1 MSWGS
6 SQLGLGELHT
16 ENPASGSTIL
26 FFHAKMS
33 WQSIEC
39 LSRHVREKEKKQ
51 KCQCAHD
58 ARRQVRGSTNQYDSS
73 SSDHVCTNFKAI
85 HPIAV
90 LRSESGPKLWNET
103 RINIVL
109 EQCPPPPIM
118 AGKILPHPKFR
129 DICCPGCGA
138 AHLKTH
144 RCACQISDHKK

>member
-1 MSWGS
+1 M
-6 SQLGLGELHT
+6 GL
-16 ENPASGSTIL
+16 ENYTLKIPPQGRPFF

-33 WQSIEC
+33 WQSMEW

-51 KCQCAHD
+51 KCQRAHD
-58 ARRQVRGSTNQYDSS
+58 ARRQVRGSTNQYHSS

-90 LRSESGPKLWNET
+90 QRSESGPKLWNET